1 MENPEESTPTKI
13 LVDDVPSSP
22 ATPPARVHPEQP
34 IDRSPPKTLSF
45 YLSFLSLNLLVFIV
59 SVDATALGVAIPV
72 RMYQIEEH
80 FLSEEQKLTTR
91 EIRKLPR
98 SSTVQHCKRSGPVS
112 RSSWWKQL
120 YNQYTP
126 ALQIFSEGSGPCT
139 SRSWSFALAA
149 LSSRWLRPCQS

>member
-34 IDRSPPKTLSF
+34 IDRSPQKTLSF

-72 RMYQIEEH
+72 RIYQIEEH
-80 FLSEEQKLTTR
+80 FWSEEQKLTTR

-98 SSTVQHCKRSGPVS
+98 SSTVQHCKRSGPVF
-112 RSSWWKQL
+112 RSSWW
-120 YNQYTP
+120 
-126 ALQIFSEGSGPCT
+126 
-139 SRSWSFALAA
+139 
-149 LSSRWLRPCQS
+149 